1 MNDQSPV
8 AAWQRIVVN
17 LGDKPLAY
25 KIDLVTALLV
35 AVRDGHREEMT
46 PSQWHELN
54 CALAHLCAAM
64 ESGGAKQAVRTVP
77 VCTRWHHHM
86 LTLKEGEPVRPALP
100 GGLSPLEQ
108 WLERNPP
115 RLK

>member
-35 AVRDGHREEMT
+35 AA
-46 PSQWHELN
+46 P
-54 CALAHLCAAM
+54 
-64 ESGGAKQAVRTVP
+64 
-77 VCTRWHHHM
+77 
-86 LTLKEGEPVRPALP
+86 
-100 GGLSPLEQ
+100 
-108 WLERNPP
+108 
-115 RLK
+115 